1 MPKTDLV
8 RNSLREGLKAKGRSR
23 RQSAVRRAEA
33 ANGSRQIRNDLLP
46 ALKIESYL
54 IDALGS
60 HSRRLRKSDAAHIR
74 EIANSIG
81 ALGFNVPLLIG
92 QDNMVIDGELR
103 LAAARQL
110 GLASV
115 PCIRVDHLNESEQR
129 LLRLAVN
136 RLGEKG
142 SWDIAELEAEFK
154 ELIIAEAP
162 IELSGFGSDEKSG
175 AKTKTPRLA
184 ISNPAPAPRRSLG
197 SMIFFGSGLIAS
209 SAATLLILGSSRGSC
224 SRMLRV

>member
-8 RNSLREGLKAKGRSR
+8 RDSLREGLKAKGRSR
-23 RQSAVRRAEA
+23 HQSAVRRAEA
-33 ANGSRQIRNDLLP
+33 AKGSRQIRNDLLP
-46 ALKIESYL
+46 TLKLESYR
-54 IDALGS
+54 IDDLRS
-60 HSRRLRKSDAAHIR
+60 HSHRLRKSDAAHIR
-74 EIANSIG
+74 EIANSIN

-92 QDNMVIDGELR
+92 QDNVVIDGEAR
-103 LAAARQL
+103 LAAARQP

-115 PCIRVDHLNESEQR
+115 PCIRFGHLNASEQR

-162 IELSGFGSDEKSG
+162 IELSGFGLDEIDQILIGSEDENPEIGDLEPCAG
-175 AKTKTPRLA
+175 AFAVSQLNDLFRLGRH
-184 ISNPAPAPRRSLG
+184 ICDHEICRCGTCR
-197 SMIFFGSGLIAS
+197 
-209 SAATLLILGSSRGSC
+209 
-224 SRMLRV
+224 